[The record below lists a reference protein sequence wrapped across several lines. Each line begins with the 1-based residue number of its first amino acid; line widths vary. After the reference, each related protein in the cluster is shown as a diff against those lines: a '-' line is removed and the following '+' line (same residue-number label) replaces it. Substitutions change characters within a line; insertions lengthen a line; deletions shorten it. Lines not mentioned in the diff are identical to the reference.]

1 MLQMK
6 YVPSMIA
13 SSSVYFFVWFT
24 PDHQLPSSMPLPGVL
39 VTGGVTTIADRL
51 RHGRRPLTLRT
62 RFELGNVVAWMMV
75 WDAVMLA
82 LAALVPA

>member
-6 YVPSMIA
+6 YVPSMI
-13 SSSVYFFVWFT
+13 VFVGLFFR
-24 PDHQLPSSMPLPGVL
+24 L
-39 VTGGVTTIADRL
+39 VHTGPPAALVADRL